1 MSFQVKFFLHF
12 FLIIISYN
20 LSKSNYMPMEEQM
33 EKIFREYLTFSFQ
46 GNLLP
51 NRKMEISPKPK
62 ISIIIPMYNEQKNA
76 KKVIRSI
83 QNQKLQEIE
92 IVCVNDNS
100 NDNTLTILKKLQEE
114 DPRITILTNKKNR
127 GVIYNRIY
135 GAIRSK
141 GEYVTFI
148 DADDALCNINI
159 LEKAYN
165 VATKE
170 HLEKIDIVHYQ
181 TCGCLVDDNG
191 IMDKFAI
198 FFTFNPNTF
207 NQVIRAPYIG
217 DNYFQNKKD
226 VTGSGF
232 VFDKIYSR
240 SLIIRAANYIG
251 PEIWNQNLVYIDD
264 LLLCYAAMKN
274 AKTIVSI
281 NDIGYWHYFD
291 KKTSVTSGV
300 WEIEGERLKYPAKTN
315 KKIGDYM
322 IILER
327 MLQLTENEPQS
338 GEFREFILNQLGTD
352 EFLPTIARSIHY
364 EKYLFLVEKVYKWKY
379 INQTTKNR
387 IKKFFNYILSFE
399 IDPNDKYSYLFDKT
413 SKYKNN

>member
-1 MSFQVKFFLHF
+1 
-12 FLIIISYN
+12 
-20 LSKSNYMPMEEQM
+20 MPMEEQM